1 MNIKSFETFFRTRKG
16 LRRKVEPLYYWLLA
30 FGIDMRRFIP
40 ALIGLPSVLREYR
53 ALKKQNKAIGSK
65 WKLRFTMPV
74 TEDRYSSAGKV
85 SGHYF
90 HQDLLVARKIFQRKP
105 VKHVDVGSRID
116 GFVAHVA
123 TFRPIEVFDIRPL
136 DVGIPNIIFK
146 HVDLM
151 DPEMELKDYCDSLS
165 CLHVLE
171 HLGLG
176 RYGDQIDING
186 HLRGFNNLHK
196 LLQRGGILYLSVP
209 IGPERINFNAH
220 RVFAIKTV
228 LEMAKDR
235 FELIGFSYVDD
246 KGDLYEDVILDLSM
260 IANNC
265 WCYYGCGIFEFKK
278 VN

>member
-1 MNIKSFETFFRTRKG
+1 M
-16 LRRKVEPLYYWLLA
+16 EPLYYWLLA

-74 TEDRYSSAGKV
+74 IEDRYSSAGKV

-90 HQDLLVARKIFQRKP
+90 HQDLLVARRIFQRKP

-123 TFRPIEVFDIRPL
+123 AFRPIEVFDIRPL

-196 LLQRGGILYLSVP
+196 LLQRGGFYICPFQLDQNALILMLTGSSQS
-209 IGPERINFNAH
+209 RQF
-220 RVFAIKTV
+220 
-228 LEMAKDR
+228 
-235 FELIGFSYVDD
+235 
-246 KGDLYEDVILDLSM
+246 
-260 IANNC
+260 
-265 WCYYGCGIFEFKK
+265 
-278 VN
+278 